1 MRWVSS
7 LQTPFVFLL
16 RAGFYGS
23 GFPSP
28 VWMAFSSLANIPR
41 TLPRHKVCGTR
52 CAPCVTSVLLCRQGQ
67 PAPGT
72 PSSPSLTD
80 VLRVGEPS
88 VCLNRLAR
96 VKPLAHGGICSIC
109 KGQEEERA
117 LPLPPG
123 SAYFSLCFIFFLFF
137 SSTHQHQPALCKP
150 SQFCREALQLEMRT
164 ALLHPPL
171 CLLLQGSGWSQL
183 DFGGQGAWH
192 VAPIEQALGLV
203 WFHFGVPGW
212 EPGTPTS
219 PGRTRGTGLLLL
231 CQHSAPPRNKM
242 PVVLGLPSQE

>member
-1 MRWVSS
+1 
-7 LQTPFVFLL
+7 
-16 RAGFYGS
+16 
-23 GFPSP
+23 
-28 VWMAFSSLANIPR
+28 MAFSSLANIPR
-41 TLPRHKVCGTR
+41 TLPRHKVCGTH
-52 CAPCVTSVLLCRQGQ
+52 CAPCVTSVLLFRQGQ

-88 VCLNRLAR
+88 VCLNRFAR

-123 SAYFSLCFIFFLFF
+123 SAYFSLCFIFFFLFF

-150 SQFCREALQLEMRT
+150 SRFCREALQLEMRT